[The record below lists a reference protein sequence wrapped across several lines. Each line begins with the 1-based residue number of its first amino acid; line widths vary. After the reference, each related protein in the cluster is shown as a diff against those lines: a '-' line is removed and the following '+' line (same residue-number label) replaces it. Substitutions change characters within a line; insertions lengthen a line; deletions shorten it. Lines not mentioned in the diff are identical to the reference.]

1 VTFTAVLMFIFCL
14 LVFVVCGWEFL
25 RNLTNF
31 IKGFGAVPFTGIG
44 EAAYGKPLQLVK
56 PENTS
61 FFEKTYLLF
70 MVLVNLFGTT
80 IFSIAIFRL
89 LREVGLF

>member
-1 VTFTAVLMFIFCL
+1 MGLTEIFLLIFFALIVT
-14 LVFVVCGWEFL
+14 VCGLGFL
-25 RNLTNF
+25 RDLKNY

-56 PENTS
+56 PENAS